1 MEGGGTNVHLNCSML
16 EPLHRYW
23 LIVVCV
29 LWGVGTEYFS
39 HHCEEVVG
47 NLRPLLGTTLEDE
60 DEIIQ
65 VDINACDYVGAFLGI
80 QGGPAGVVMCLLDP
94 SVRSRSGVG

>member
-1 MEGGGTNVHLNCSML
+1 M
-16 EPLHRYW
+16 
-23 LIVVCV
+23 
-29 LWGVGTEYFS
+29 
-39 HHCEEVVG
+39 
-47 NLRPLLGTTLEDE
+47 RPLLGTTLEDE

-65 VDINACDYVGAFLGI
+65 VDINACDCVGAFLGI

>member
-1 MEGGGTNVHLNCSML
+1 MFI
-16 EPLHRYW
+16 
-23 LIVVCV
+23 LIAPCWSLFTDIGSLWCV
-29 LWGVGTEYFS
+29 FSGVLGRNTFF

-65 VDINACDYVGAFLGI
+65 VDINACDCVGAFLGI

-94 SVRSRSGVG
+94 SVRSRSGVV